1 MASPFLL
8 LLFCSSKFTLGEE
21 VMGKVTQVKVKIE
34 KANETGEANMG
45 MLANETKIR
54 VLNTMERVGEL
65 VEVKEMKDVGEP
77 REKRASFYKSGGEL
91 AWQVLTSLP
100 RST

>member
-34 KANETGEANMG
+34 KANETGEANLG

-65 VEVKEMKDVGEP
+65 VEV
-77 REKRASFYKSGGEL
+77 
-91 AWQVLTSLP
+91 
-100 RST
+100 